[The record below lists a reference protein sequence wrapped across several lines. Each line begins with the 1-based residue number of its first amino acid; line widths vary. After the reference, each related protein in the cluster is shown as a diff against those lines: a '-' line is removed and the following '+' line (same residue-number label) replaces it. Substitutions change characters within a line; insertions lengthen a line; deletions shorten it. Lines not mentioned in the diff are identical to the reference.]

1 LGRARDYDAAQQQL
15 QAALESDPTLADAH
29 ELLANLLMAR
39 NQAAA
44 ALSHYRAWVGLQPES
59 AQAQFGLGSA
69 LAMTGDRAGAIPH
82 LRRAV
87 AGGDAGT
94 RDAATRLLR
103 ELGVVPQLETTPGGN
118 WAEKGPVP
126 CHRQAGPSNLR
137 QSSLRTTN
145 GP

>member
-1 LGRARDYDAAQQQL
+1 MRYNFAVALGRARDFDEAQRQL

-44 ALSHYRAWVGLQPES
+44 ALPHYRAWVGLQPES

-69 LAMTGDRAGAIPH
+69 LAMTGDRAAAIPY
-82 LRRAV
+82 LQRAA

-94 RDAATRLLR
+94 RDASTRLLR
-103 ELGVVPQLETTPGGN
+103 ELGVVP
-118 WAEKGPVP
+118 
-126 CHRQAGPSNLR
+126 
-137 QSSLRTTN
+137 
-145 GP
+145 